1 MHAAAELTDDER
13 YDAFRDIEHDLV
25 RDAAPS
31 ASVRLYNDADF
42 FSQRIGCQLYQ
53 ASPYSGANLINLCL
67 RPEITTDDTLA
78 YEPDQVAHVPVRLSS
93 EMDNTIT
100 VDYAT
105 ADGTAHEGDD
115 YVAAAG
121 TLTFAPHERLKYVD
135 VTINDDGAGEPD
147 ETFFLNLSN
156 ESSGTMV
163 DPQVVV
169 TITETLRLRLRLR
182 LHHRLRHRR
191 HRHRR
196 HRRRHRRRRHRHRHR
211 LHPPP
216 PSPPPPLTRCRVPRV
231 LGLRLG
237 AAKKKVRA
245 RHCTVGRVRKARSR
259 RSLQGRVIGQTPRP
273 GALRRRGFPVNL
285 VVGRR

>member
-1 MHAAAELTDDER
+1 MHAAAELIGDER

-31 ASVRLYNDADF
+31 ASMRTYNDADF
-42 FSQRIGCQLYQ
+42 FSRRIGCQLYQ

-115 YVAAAG
+115 YVAASG

-163 DPQVVV
+163 DPQAVV
-169 TITETLRLRLRLR
+169 TITET
-182 LHHRLRHRR
+182 
-191 HRHRR
+191 
-196 HRRRHRRRRHRHRHR
+196 
-211 LHPPP
+211 PPP
-216 PSPPPPLTRCRVPRV
+216 PSTSTSAAASTSAASTSTATASTSTASTATATTAATSPSASTSSSRCGVPRV
-231 LGLRLG
+231 IGMRLT
-237 AAKKKVRA
+237 A
-245 RHCTVGRVRKARSR
+245 REDANPSR
-259 RSLQGRVIGQTPRP
+259 
-273 GALRRRGFPVNL
+273 ALRRRAGSRSAYAR
-285 VVGRR
+285 GASAA